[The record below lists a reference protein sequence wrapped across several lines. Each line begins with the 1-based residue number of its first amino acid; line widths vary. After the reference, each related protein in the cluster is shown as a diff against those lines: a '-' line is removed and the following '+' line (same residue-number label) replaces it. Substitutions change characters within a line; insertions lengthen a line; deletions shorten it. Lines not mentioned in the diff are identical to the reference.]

1 MTGQM
6 PRHHHILNAAS
17 NLLGIA
23 LLIITGLHLT
33 GTEAKTMA
41 DEIGWVAAGCLSLS
55 SLLSYIAIRLEPMPG
70 PFEAWADRIFLAGL
84 VSLILA
90 VFTLAMLKL

>member
-1 MTGQM
+1 M

-33 GTEAKTMA
+33 GTAAKSIS
-41 DEIGWVAAGCLSLS
+41 DEIGWLASGCFSTSTLM
-55 SLLSYIAIRLEPMPG
+55 SYAAIRREPQPSR
-70 PFEAWADRIFLAGL
+70 FESWADRIFLAGL
-84 VSLILA
+84 VCLVVA
-90 VFTLAMLKL
+90 VFALAAARL